1 MIFAGGGVARSDAE
15 DALVRPAEA
24 VIAARRLIAY
34 YDIRLREPQ
43 YPVLEAMQNGIPD
56 DAFIV
61 WDVTQFGYYA
71 RTHYQVNHPLS
82 LDGLTRVGKS
92 PLSLDGRGLEPALSL
107 SKG

>member
-43 YPVLEAMQNGIPD
+43 YPVLEAMQNGIPE

-61 WDVTQFGYYA
+61 WDVT
-71 RTHYQVNHPLS
+71 HVP
-82 LDGLTRVGKS
+82 GLTVRVIRFNTY
-92 PLSLDGRGLEPALSL
+92 PF
-107 SKG
+107 